1 MAACNTQSCEACIDG
16 AWGQWGQW
24 SKCTAS
30 CDSGFRVRHRD
41 AIQRPNSCGKPAIG
55 LEDEYQVCEGL
66 GPCTADTDCLLAEW
80 GQWSDCSC
88 SCYGVKERHRRIEQ
102 FAQGGGKSC
111 GAVALEAYHSF
122 RQVAGNGDFYS
133 SHRVTT
139 NGGFAALEEVSACNP
154 LPGGR
159 RGLKCSKACSVSLS
173 YTFTYV

>member
-66 GPCTADTDCLLAEW
+66 GPCTRTRTACW
-80 GQWSDCSC
+80 RS
-88 SCYGVKERHRRIEQ
+88 
-102 FAQGGGKSC
+102 
-111 GAVALEAYHSF
+111 GASGPTAP
-122 RQVAGNGDFYS
+122 
-133 SHRVTT
+133 
-139 NGGFAALEEVSACNP
+139 AAAT
-154 LPGGR
+154 
-159 RGLKCSKACSVSLS
+159 A
-173 YTFTYV
+173 